1 MEIITMKHYLK
12 TIISLLTTCLLL
24 SSCSDFLNQNPK
36 DQLERLE
43 ALENQQNYYDA
54 LNGIYI
60 LLGGNELFGHHL
72 TYGILEQMAR
82 NHAIDPAS
90 QIFYWQY
97 SGTELKGTVTE
108 IWNKMYSVIANV
120 NSILDKIDAHKSI
133 FDKGVYELTKGEL
146 LTIRAFAH
154 YTLVKLYAPDYNVAP
169 SAKGIPYRTVFKNP
183 KITPFSSVE
192 KVYSYILQDL
202 DNAEGLLFQY
212 DPARKG
218 FGDYSTGYPEIE
230 GRGDIFRNR
239 RMRFNYWCN
248 IAIQARVYQ
257 SMNNYPKALEYANQ
271 IIETTDILNWIRE
284 DKVSNTTERDVIYW
298 SEMISGLHVP
308 KLQKYYESYFKSETY
323 STTKN
328 KKESYFE
335 NQIFNANTTGAFD
348 YRLLYLFKKNSELNN
363 NTYTSLKYH
372 QLNVSDIPVYD
383 GYTLVPIVK
392 LGEMYL
398 IAAEALCQLNTD
410 GNLNEPIG
418 LLETLRSKRGV
429 ISGLENISTKEEL
442 SDFILQEY
450 RRECYLEG
458 QLFYQYKRHNV
469 QTMPD
474 LTELGY
480 MPVNEDTYVLPVPDV
495 ELEENE
501 KDYEK

>member
-1 MEIITMKHYLK
+1 MKYQLK
-12 TIISLLTTCLLL
+12 TIIGLLAGCLLTV
-24 SSCSDFLNQNPK
+24 SCSDFLNQNPK
-36 DQLERLE
+36 DQLERIE

-54 LNGIYI
+54 LNGVYI

-97 SGTELKGTVTE
+97 SGTELKGTVTD
-108 IWNKMYSVIANV
+108 IWDKMYSAVANV
-120 NSILDKIDAHKSI
+120 NSVLDEIDAHKSV
-133 FDKGVYELTKGEL
+133 FDEGVYELIKGEL

-154 YTLVKLYAPDYNVAP
+154 YTLVKLYAPDYNTAP

-202 DNAEGLLFQY
+202 GNAEDLLFKY
-212 DPARKG
+212 DPAREG
-218 FGDYSTGYPEIE
+218 FGDYSTGHPEIE
-230 GRGDIFRNR
+230 GRGDIFQNR

-271 IIETTDILNWIRE
+271 IIGTTDILNWIKE
-284 DKVSNTTERDVIYW
+284 DKASSSTVRDVIYW
-298 SEMISGLHVP
+298 PEMIAGLHVT

-323 STTKN
+323 STTKD

-335 NQIFNANTTGAFD
+335 NQIFDANATGAFD

-383 GYTLVPIVK
+383 EYTLVPIVK

-410 GNLNEPIG
+410 GNLSEPVE
-418 LLETLRSKRGV
+418 LLKTLRSKRGV

-458 QLFYQYKRHNV
+458 QLFYQYKRQNV
-469 QTMPD
+469 QVMPD

-480 MPVNEDTYVLPVPDV
+480 MPVNEDTYILPVPDV
-495 ELEENE
+495 ELEEND
-501 KDYEK
+501 KNYEK

>member
-1 MEIITMKHYLK
+1 MKHYLK
-12 TIISLLTTCLLL
+12 MIISLLAACLLL

-108 IWNKMYSVIANV
+108 IWNKMYSAIANV
-120 NSILDKIDAHKSI
+120 NSILDEIDAHKSI
-133 FDKGVYELTKGEL
+133 FDKGVYELIKGEL

-202 DNAEGLLFQY
+202 NNAEDLLFQY
-212 DPARKG
+212 DPAKEG
-218 FGDYSTGYPEIE
+218 FGDYSTGNPEIE
-230 GRGDIFRNR
+230 GRGDIFQNR

-284 DKVSNTTERDVIYW
+284 DKASNTTARDVIYW
-298 SEMISGLHVP
+298 PEMISGLHVP
-308 KLQKYYESYFKSETY
+308 KLQKYYESYFGSETY

-335 NQIFNANTTGAFD
+335 NQIFDANTTGAFD
-348 YRLLYLFKKNSELNN
+348 YRLLYLFKKNTELNN

-383 GYTLVPIVK
+383 EYTLVPIVK

-410 GNLNEPIG
+410 GNLDEPIG

-429 ISGLENISTKEEL
+429 ISGLENINTKEEL

-501 KDYEK
+501 KNYEK